1 MNNVWFFPR
10 SLRQLVLL
18 AFLLVLLPLLILA
31 GQAYKSLNGLSEQV
45 LSINRVALSDTQRSE
60 MLLNISLNM
69 ERTYQQL
76 CVLDDG
82 SLKDVYQ
89 NKYYQYVSLLED
101 HKQILSHDLFE
112 QLKQTAESI
121 QKLQCNEGKPT
132 NEVTQLLE
140 KFSLLNTNVVQQT
153 KESKFL
159 QAKALQHSIAE
170 RGSFFGHLALLLFLL
185 SLLLVLLFTRMIIGP
200 VNRVKEMIDQLGD
213 GGSLSE
219 NFSFKG
225 PKEILVVAQ
234 RIIWLSQR
242 LTVLESQ
249 RYEFLRHLS
258 HEFKTPLASIREGT
272 ELLADQVVG
281 NLTQDQKDVVTILD
295 NSSRLLQRL
304 IEQLIDYNRRLAN
317 ISYEPTSIDLAE
329 IIDSVIIAHSLSA
342 RSKSMLTECNLNVKT
357 CCCVET
363 LLMRVVDNIYSN
375 AVHYGQ
381 ESGTI
386 WITSYY
392 KENHL
397 IIDIANQGDSIPEDE
412 RIKLFEPFYQ
422 GSKQRKSAVKGS
434 GLGLSIAR
442 DSIYRMKGELQ
453 LVDVDYTNVC
463 FRIILPQMLNENE

>member
-31 GQAYKSLNGLSEQV
+31 GQAYKSLSELSEQV
-45 LSINRVALSDTQRSE
+45 LKVNRVALSDTQRSE
-60 MLLNISLNM
+60 MLLNISWNM
-69 ERTYQQL
+69 ERTYQQF

-89 NKYYQYVSLLED
+89 NKYNQYVSLLEE
-101 HKQILSHDLFE
+101 HKSILTPELFN
-112 QLKQTAESI
+112 QLKQIITSI
-121 QKLQCNEGKPT
+121 RNLQCQDGKPT
-132 NEVTQLLE
+132 KEITPFLE
-140 KFSLLNTNVVQQT
+140 KFSSLNTTVVKQT

-159 QAKALQHSIAE
+159 QARTLQHSIAE

-200 VNRVKEMIDQLGD
+200 VNRIKEMIDQLGD
-213 GGSLSE
+213 GQSLSE
-219 NFSFKG
+219 NAVFKG
-225 PKEILVVAQ
+225 PKEILAVAQ
-234 RIIWLSQR
+234 RIIWLSGR
-242 LTVLESQ
+242 LTFLESQ

-281 NLTQDQKDVVTILD
+281 GLTQDQKDVVAILD

-317 ISYEPTSIDLAE
+317 VSYESSLVDLV
-329 IIDSVIIAHSLSA
+329 DVVNSVIIAHSLSA
-342 RSKSMLTECNLNVKT
+342 RSKSMQTECRLDVKT
-357 CCCVET
+357 CWCIET
-363 LLMRVVDNIYSN
+363 LLMRIVDNIYSN
-375 AVHYGQ
+375 AVHYGH

-392 KENHL
+392 KENHI
-397 IIDIANQGDSIPEDE
+397 IIDIANQGDTIPQDE
-412 RIKLFEPFYQ
+412 QIKLFEPFYQ

-453 LVDVDYTNVC
+453 LVDVDYADVC
-463 FRIILPQMLNENE
+463 FRIILPQTVNENE